1 VIREIRAN
9 FLHHTNSFN
18 QHNLNNPMQQKI
30 SAGSYILN
38 QFLHGGYET
47 DIITTLYGPGGSG
60 KSNLAIILVTSQAK
74 KQNKTIFIDTEGGFS
89 TERFKQ
95 IHGGEKE
102 QIEKDLQ
109 NIFLLKPTSFKEQ
122 ESAFEQMLKYVK
134 SEQISLII
142 IDSIAM
148 LYRLELGTAIE
159 TKDQEQI
166 SKINRNLANQLRTLN
181 EIARKQNIP
190 IIITNQVYASFTQNQ
205 EDKNFERQVSMVGG
219 DLLKYWSKC
228 LIELKNYNGRRT
240 LHLQKHRSLPVK
252 EIAFE
257 IINQG
262 IKKKGL
268 F

>member
-1 VIREIRAN
+1 
-9 FLHHTNSFN
+9 
-18 QHNLNNPMQQKI
+18 MQQKI
-30 SAGSYILN
+30 STGSHILN

-60 KSNLAIILVTSQAK
+60 KSNLAIILTTSQAK
-74 KQNKTIFIDTEGGFS
+74 KQNKTILIDTEGGFS

-109 NIFLLKPTSFKEQ
+109 NIFLLKPTSFQEQ
-122 ESAFEQMLKYVK
+122 EKAFQQMLKHVK
-134 SEQISLII
+134 QETISLII

-159 TKDQEQI
+159 TKDQNQI
-166 SKINRNLANQLRTLN
+166 SKINRKLANQLRTLN
-181 EIARKQNIP
+181 EIARKQSIP
-190 IIITNQVYASFTQNQ
+190 VIITNQVYSQFSSKVESLSSNISA
-205 EDKNFERQVSMVGG
+205 ERRVSMVGG

-228 LIELKNYNGRRT
+228 LIELKNYNGKRI
-240 LHLQKHRSLPVK
+240 LILKKHRSLPAK
-252 EIAFE
+252 ELVFE
-257 IINQG
+257 IINTG
-262 IKKKGL
+262 IRKRGL